1 MGLNE
6 GHRNTIFPGSVG
18 LSEPV
23 EKVAS
28 TIDTQWGRKRPI
40 AGLDAPESRPYR
52 RDHKREVN
60 THYSALDIPAQR
72 NPEGDGPD
80 FQRIPPRHPARE
92 LTVDPQAVKAISE
105 SSSSGWKSF
114 ERLFQ
119 LKFGQMDYVTVAEKS
134 TGLSKGESSLV
145 MIKHLLEP
153 NIQGQI
159 LSIQRIQH
167 PHFLTSREIL
177 SSEGSSFIAF
187 EFMPL
192 SLSELA
198 ACPLLNELRLASI
211 LGQVSCDLF
220 L

>member
-6 GHRNTIFPGSVG
+6 GYRNTIFPGSVG

-28 TIDTQWGRKRPI
+28 TFDTQSGRNRPI

-52 RDHKREVN
+52 RDHKREVV
-60 THYSALDIPAQR
+60 THESTLEILKQW
-72 NPEGDGPD
+72 NPENDEPD
-80 FQRIPPRHPARE
+80 IQRVPPRHPARE
-92 LTVDPQAVKAISE
+92 LTVDPKAVKAISE
-105 SSSSGWKSF
+105 SSASGWNSF
-114 ERLFQ
+114 DRLFQ
-119 LKFGQMDYVTVAEKS
+119 LRFGQMDYVTVAEKT
-134 TGLSKGESSLV
+134 TGLSRNKSSLM
-145 MIKHLLEP
+145 MIKRLIEP
-153 NIQGQI
+153 NINNQI

-177 SSEGSSFIAF
+177 SSEGSSFVAF

-198 ACPLLNELRLASI
+198 ACPLINELRLASI
-211 LGQVSCDLF
+211 LGQ
-220 L
+220 